1 MLFRLLGRE
10 PNFLKVPIGI
20 MDFSIGVLDF
30 LVKIFRSMEDAAEF
44 GKIGRY
50 YVAESMLVLDP
61 ETREHSADKRL
72 AMGKTHWMNSLKA
85 VLREG
90 MAGQELGEQTIF

>member
-1 MLFRLLGRE
+1 MGRE

-20 MDFSIGVLDF
+20 MDFSFGVLDF

-50 YVAESMLVLDP
+50 YAAESMLVLDP
-61 ETREHSADKRL
+61 ETREHSADKTL
-72 AMGKTHWMNSLKA
+72 AMGKTHWMNSL
-85 VLREG
+85 RR
-90 MAGQELGEQTIF
+90 F